1 MLKNVCFAASSNLDC
16 FVRSVEV
23 LIPAN
28 AWERTFMIYKYE
40 RICRNENL
48 TEEHIKKIDNGL
60 HALTQAKYREEQARE
75 KYGVEILSSDAMMGP
90 DGEVGSFEMADPD
103 MDVEEIVMHKLQ
115 LERLHEVLAMLDEE
129 DSCFIMEYFEGK
141 GEGKFL
147 DVLCVRYGLS
157 KKQANTRMHKIVGLL
172 QELF

>member
-1 MLKNVCFAASSNLDC
+1 
-16 FVRSVEV
+16 
-23 LIPAN
+23 
-28 AWERTFMIYKYE
+28 MIYKYE

-60 HALTQAKYREEQARE
+60 HALTRAKYREEQARE

-90 DGEVGSFEMADPD
+90 DGEIGSFEMADPD

-129 DSCFIMEYFEGK
+129 DSCFIMEYFEDK

-157 KKQANTRMHKIVGLL
+157 KKQANTRMHKIVELL
-172 QELF
+172 RELF